1 MADIIYNGGLEEL
14 KSLYGSDGKINEDRL
29 LEWLVSSKNIEYDEN
44 VSRELKKKLR
54 KAKINKLN
62 K

>member
-14 KSLYGSDGKINEDRL
+14 KSLYDSDGKINEDKL
-29 LEWLVSSKNIEYDEN
+29 LDWLVSSKNIEYDEN